1 MKILAFLICGLAAW
15 AATPLVGTWKLNRQ
29 KSVVAGALPS
39 FIHGEAIE
47 FRPGGPVNLQVPP
60 AHFLVQ
66 DPSGEKNLY
75 RVEVSADQRT
85 LTVRQVQSFEDQ
97 TGKQFRT
104 VLVLEKP

>member
-1 MKILAFLICGLAAW
+1 MKTLAFLICGLAAW

-39 FIHGEAIE
+39 FIHGDAMA
-47 FRPGGPVNLQVPP
+47 FRPGGPVSIETPP

-75 RVEVSADQRT
+75 SVDVSADQRT
-85 LTVRQVQSFEDQ
+85 LTVKQVKSFEDQ

>member
-1 MKILAFLICGLAAW
+1 MRIFALLLCGLAVW
-15 AATPLVGTWKLNRQ
+15 AAAPLTGTWKLNRQ

-39 FIHGEAIE
+39 FIHGEAMD
-47 FRPGGPVNLQVPP
+47 FRAGGPVTVEVPP

-66 DPSGEKNLY
+66 DTSGEKNLY
-75 RVEVSADQRT
+75 RVDISADQRT
-85 LTVRQVQSFEDQ
+85 LTVKQVKSFEDQ